1 MRVVLDT
8 NVILISISS
17 KSVYRPI
24 FDGILQQKYEI
35 AVSNEIISEYVE
47 ILETKTNHVV
57 ASNIAELLL
66 NLKNVIRTDIYFN
79 WNLIEGDKED
89 NKFVDCAV
97 AANVKF
103 VVTNDKHFNILNQ
116 IDFPKIEII
125 GIGEFLKEV
134 ESIP

>member
-103 VVTNDKHFNILNQ
+103 VVTNDKHFNVLNQ